1 MFTKKTLGCSSVWSE
16 VHKNYSKMKNHVSD
30 TWLTR
35 VTCLESPPLNS
46 WWNSDL
52 FTCKTLGSSSVWSE
66 VQKHYTKRKNT
77 CQSRDGHV
85 SRVWDH
91 HHWIPGEILTCL
103 HVRHLDIA
111 QNQMLVLFFPIFTS
125 KLVKNANC
133 APKGLTKILRSLL
146 YTNMTLTKP

>member
-1 MFTKKTLGCSSVWSE
+1 MSVKVAKYSLYYHTSEPILASDHSLYPCTLESSLSFDHYGIPGEILICLRVRHLDVAQFGQKFTKTIPEW
-16 VHKNYSKMKNHVSD
+16 
-30 TWLTR
+30 
-35 VTCLESPPLNS
+35 
-46 WWNSDL
+46 
-52 FTCKTLGSSSVWSE
+52 
-66 VQKHYTKRKNT
+66 KNT
-77 CQSRDGHV
+77 CQTRDWHV

-91 HHWIPGEILTCL
+91 HHWNPGEILTCL

-125 KLVKNANC
+125 NLVKNANC